1 MQEINMYE
9 LYRRSNDLRDAIEHD
24 VRRLLDPE
32 LSTEEKERIVR
43 ILWTM
48 RETSERMDE
57 NIDSISQQNGL

>member
-32 LSTEEKERIVR
+32 LSTEEKEKIVR

-48 RETSERMDE
+48 RDTSERMDE
-57 NIDSISQQNGL
+57 NID

>member
-1 MQEINMYE
+1 MYE
-9 LYRRSNDLRDAIEHD
+9 MYRRSLDLRDAIEHD

-32 LSTEEKERIVR
+32 LSTEEKEKIVR

-57 NIDSISQQNGL
+57 TIDSISQQNGL

>member
-32 LSTEEKERIVR
+32 LSTEEKEKIVR